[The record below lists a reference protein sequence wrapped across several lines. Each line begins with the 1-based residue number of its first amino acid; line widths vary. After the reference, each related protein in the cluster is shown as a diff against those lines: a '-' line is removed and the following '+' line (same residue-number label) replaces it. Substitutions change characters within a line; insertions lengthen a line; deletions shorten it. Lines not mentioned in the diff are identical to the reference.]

1 MSIGIG
7 VTTRNRQFVLDTA
20 LKHFQAFGAGDRL
33 VIVDDFS
40 DDQQETQRVIDQ
52 YGDMVTLRLSPHRL
66 GIARAKNACLAAL
79 TDCDHVFIFDD
90 DAWPKVEGWA
100 NKWIEINEHNDVGH
114 SMWNVFAT
122 RGPESPEQV
131 RADIQIQRQYISNEF
146 SDGEYAMRAW
156 TQCLGVMLYFNRACL
171 NAIGGYDH
179 SAQTVYGYEHAQ
191 VSQRAN
197 WAGFTKGHNYLS
209 PAIAHELVYS
219 FDISYG
225 WMHEEAPLEMPW
237 KNEFRTSVT
246 VEEAQAHPK
255 NAFLMSKRDVFI
267 PLIDPIV

>member
-33 VIVDDFS
+33 VVVDDFS
-40 DDQQETQRVIDQ
+40 DDQQETQRIVEQ
-52 YGDMVTLRLSPHRL
+52 YGDMVNLRLSPYRL
-66 GIARAKNACLAAL
+66 GIAKAKNACLAAL

-100 NKWIEINEHNDVGH
+100 DKWIEINERNSIGH
-114 SMWNVFAT
+114 SMWMALSMSHPDGIAITNPSIT
-122 RGPESPEQV
+122 PEIQDRDYQV
-131 RADIQIQRQYISNEF
+131 C
-146 SDGEYAMRAW
+146 AW
-156 TQCLGVMLYFNRACL
+156 AQCLGVMLYFNRACL
-171 NAIGGYDH
+171 SELGGYDY

-191 VSQRAN
+191 VSHRAN

-209 PAIAHELVYS
+209 PTVATDLVYS

-225 WMHEEAPLEMPW
+225 WLREESPLEVPW
-237 KNEFRTSVT
+237 KDEFRTSVT
-246 VEEAQAHPK
+246 PEEAQAHPK
-255 NAFLMSKRDVFI
+255 NAFLMGKRDVFI